1 MSDTEKGVRE
11 HGDVTILIVEDDRAL
26 REGLAM
32 NFQLQG
38 YRVVTAASG
47 DDGMRMA
54 FDARPDLI
62 VLDVMLPGWSGLEIL
77 AEIRAKSG
85 DVPVIILSAR
95 GKTEHKLEGF
105 ELGADDYVSKPFE
118 LPELLARA
126 EALLRRWRR
135 TDEPPIR
142 FGEVEIDP
150 VGRTVKV
157 RDAAVSLSARELD
170 LLLLLA
176 RSPGRPFSREAIL
189 DRIWGWGFDG
199 TVRTVDNFI
208 MALRQKIEADP
219 SRPRH
224 LVTVR
229 QVGYKLEP

>member
-1 MSDTEKGVRE
+1 MRDAEKGAKE
-11 HGDVTILIVEDDRAL
+11 SHDATILVVEDDKSL

-38 YRVVTAASG
+38 YRVVTAANG

-54 FDARPDLI
+54 FDERPDLI

-77 AEIRAKSG
+77 SEIRAKAQ
-85 DVPVIILSAR
+85 DVPVLILSAR
-95 GKTEHKLEGF
+95 NKTDHKLEGF
-105 ELGADDYVSKPFE
+105 DLGADDYVTKPFE

-126 EALLRRWRR
+126 EALLRRGRR
-135 TDEPPIR
+135 TAEPPVR
-142 FGEVEIDP
+142 FGDVELDP
-150 VGRTVKV
+150 MRRTVTV
-157 RDAAVSLSARELD
+157 RGEQVALSARELD

-176 RSPGRPFSREAIL
+176 RSPGRPFSRETIL

-219 SRPRH
+219 SHPRH
-224 LVTVR
+224 IKTVR
-229 QVGYKLEP
+229 QVGYKLDY